1 MREIPRHWRPL
12 SIRDTASDDA
22 IIVNENSYHHPLCRQ
37 TVTGFRPEDRHG
49 NPVQV
54 SNIQPPEINIEG
66 IPPPTTRESS
76 DYADTT

>member
-1 MREIPRHWRPL
+1 MRFPTSGARYPFAKKL
-12 SIRDTASDDA
+12 VTML
-22 IIVNENSYHHPLCRQ
+22 VNESSSHHPLCRQ

-66 IPPPTTRESS
+66 LPTTRESS
-76 DYADTT
+76 AYADTR